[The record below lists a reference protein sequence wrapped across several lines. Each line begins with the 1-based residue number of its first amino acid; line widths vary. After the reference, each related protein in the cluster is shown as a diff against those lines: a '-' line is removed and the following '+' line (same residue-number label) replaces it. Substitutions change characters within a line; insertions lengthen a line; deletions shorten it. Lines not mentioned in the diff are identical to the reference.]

1 MTEESEQKYLDRNI
15 AQEIRLLLDKD
26 MLICPICGLPLHRH
40 DPDDV
45 YECPVCGAWFNML
58 SYGTK
63 TVE

>member
-1 MTEESEQKYLDRNI
+1 MTEDKQMYLVRDF
-15 AQEIRLLLDKD
+15 AQEIKVLLDND

-45 YECPVCGAWFNML
+45 YECPGCKAWFKML
-58 SYGTK
+58 SYGSK

>member
-1 MTEESEQKYLDRNI
+1 MNEDNMNQEITEEVIQDIKI
-15 AQEIRLLLDKD
+15 LLDND

-45 YECPVCGAWFNML
+45 YKCPGCKAWFNML
-58 SYGTK
+58 SYGSK